1 MIINL
6 KIFEQCLINEVDFKS
21 EIGTRA
27 YVNEIDRLID
37 DMIRLKSSLRSGKN
51 RHFNRKEASKIQ
63 GAVEALRFI
72 KRKAEKELEKNLL
85 SEGGRKIQHLPSDKK
100 ASLSP
105 EVVTQASSL
114 YKSLIDDFN
123 AHLRNVDKEEVIA
136 DKPVGSTFYYQEDL
150 KDNTDTVYG
159 DIDFLVSFP
168 PVPEGGS
175 IGDSRRHQARVE
187 REYEKEFLNFL
198 NSSAPDFVDVELT
211 GELSPTMVVLT
222 LPDGKKVQVDL
233 IATVPKYRDW
243 MLTRWVPE
251 RGVKGYVGGNLYKA
265 LGDILM
271 LSIGDQGVL
280 ARTRDGKRVPSNRR
294 GKDVQFTQ
302 VSKDPMTFFKDI
314 VVYLAGDGAVLT
326 SDLEENPGM
335 NPSDIKIADIASGI
349 KKIAINLESNSALPD
364 GISDAN
370 QMLTKVLER
379 FKSLLAG
386 SVSKKAKPTSDGS
399 KISDEKLN
407 KLVKMNAEQYNNVEN
422 LFFN

>member
-1 MIINL
+1 
-6 KIFEQCLINEVDFKS
+6 
-21 EIGTRA
+21 
-27 YVNEIDRLID
+27 
-37 DMIRLKSSLRSGKN
+37 
-51 RHFNRKEASKIQ
+51 
-63 GAVEALRFI
+63 
-72 KRKAEKELEKNLL
+72 
-85 SEGGRKIQHLPSDKK
+85 
-100 ASLSP
+100 
-105 EVVTQASSL
+105 
-114 YKSLIDDFN
+114 
-123 AHLRNVDKEEVIA
+123 
-136 DKPVGSTFYYQEDL
+136 
-150 KDNTDTVYG
+150 
-159 DIDFLVSFP
+159 
-168 PVPEGGS
+168 
-175 IGDSRRHQARVE
+175 
-187 REYEKEFLNFL
+187 
-198 NSSAPDFVDVELT
+198 
-211 GELSPTMVVLT
+211 MVVLT